1 MINRSRVLIISLS
14 LTERKILH
22 LLEHELKIT
31 SPVELAKKLGLNVQ
45 HIRNLVANLAKHEYL
60 RRVVRGA
67 YEIGK
72 KGKAFL
78 DQSSNII

>member
-1 MINRSRVLIISLS
+1 M
-14 LTERKILH
+14 
-22 LLEHELKIT
+22 EHELKIT
-31 SPVELAKKLGLNVQ
+31 SPAELAKKLGLNNQ
-45 HIRNLVANLAKHEYL
+45 HMRNLVANLAKHDYI

-78 DQSSNII
+78 VQSGLM